1 MMKGKK
7 ICVFIS
13 MFIILF
19 LIVIAPTI
27 FHQFNDERLLNK
39 VYIEDL
45 EHENRPIEKS
55 NLKLEEKIDFLSKY
69 NKDSHIVSS
78 SHREVLNDENKTMLN
93 KNLLRE
99 IKSLQ
104 TLKVIPDINIS
115 HSIEYTGFETIM
127 YSDVS
132 NPKNHVSLWN
142 VKLVCKDNNQDYY
155 LEFWI
160 DCETK
165 KIYQF
170 LINGNVLFSVD
181 ITNFCIKYLGLEKVY
196 MKKFYVIDNAYSQI
210 GVFIR

>member
-1 MMKGKK
+1 MKCKK

-104 TLKVIPDINIS
+104 TLKVIPDINITMLARMILFKS
-115 HSIEYTGFETIM
+115 
-127 YSDVS
+127 
-132 NPKNHVSLWN
+132 SL
-142 VKLVCKDNNQDYY
+142 
-155 LEFWI
+155 
-160 DCETK
+160 T
-165 KIYQF
+165 
-170 LINGNVLFSVD
+170 S
-181 ITNFCIKYLGLEKVY
+181 
-196 MKKFYVIDNAYSQI
+196 
-210 GVFIR
+210 FIRGMNSFKFFFIFIPP